1 MGRSNVLQAYSN
13 YLICLHFI
21 RINRVYASSK
31 SFHLG
36 GDVSLVIDCIA
47 AVHILVYMYTAEV
60 TQIVIK
66 LHIYV
71 TNHLKGATEL
81 REVKHTWNWR

>member
-1 MGRSNVLQAYSN
+1 M
-13 YLICLHFI
+13 
-21 RINRVYASSK
+21 

-36 GDVSLVIDCIA
+36 GEVSVVIDCIA
-47 AVHILVYMYTAEV
+47 AVHILVSMYTAEV
-60 TQIVIK
+60 TRIVTK
-66 LHIYV
+66 LHTYA